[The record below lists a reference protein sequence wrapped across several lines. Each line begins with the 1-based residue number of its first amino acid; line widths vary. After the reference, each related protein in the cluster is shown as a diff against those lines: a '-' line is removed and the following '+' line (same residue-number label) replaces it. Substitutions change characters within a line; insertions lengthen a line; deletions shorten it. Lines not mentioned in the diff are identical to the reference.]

1 MTETEALVLMLMS
14 LGAFFMPFISKRLHL
29 PSSVGEIMF
38 GILIGALVD
47 VHGEPM
53 RLVEYFSAFGFLV
66 LMYLAGLELNFD
78 RFRLMPR
85 KDLWLYLCMFAVVG
99 IASFAATSY
108 INLHWS
114 FTLVF
119 FTTGLGLLFPVL
131 KDADL
136 MKTDFGQNLL
146 IMAMFGE
153 ILTLMGLTIVTL
165 THKYGFTVQSLL
177 HSAYILGF
185 FIVIYLIMRIMK
197 VALWWHPSRQSL
209 FLLVGNPTETG
220 IRANFVILFFFV
232 ALASAVQIEPVV
244 GAFIGGM
251 LFALVFAGREAV
263 LEKLG
268 GVGYG
273 FFIPIFFISVGMK
286 FSISELTHPSVV
298 LLALLITGVIFL
310 TRAIGGAALFFT
322 TIKKQKII
330 LVVFGLSFPLT
341 MLVAVSSICHEAGI
355 ISRAESSAV
364 LIAAMASAILYPWLF
379 KLTSAIVM
387 PDINDLDK

>member
-99 IASFAATSY
+99 VASFAATSY
-108 INLHWS
+108 MNIHWS

-310 TRAIGGAALFFT
+310 TRAIGGAALLFT

-330 LVVFGLSFPLT
+330 LVIFGLSFPLT

>member
-99 IASFAATSY
+99 VASFAATSY

-330 LVVFGLSFPLT
+330 LVVLGLSFPLT
-341 MLVAVSSICHEAGI
+341 MLVAV
-355 ISRAESSAV
+355 
-364 LIAAMASAILYPWLF
+364 LYL
-379 KLTSAIVM
+379 S
-387 PDINDLDK
+387 

>member
-1 MTETEALVLMLMS
+1 M
-14 LGAFFMPFISKRLHL
+14 
-29 PSSVGEIMF
+29 PSSVGEIIF
-38 GILIGALVD
+38 GMLIGAFFD
-47 VHGEPM
+47 VNGEPM

-85 KDLWLYLCMFAVVG
+85 RDLWLYLCMFAVVG
-99 IASFAATSY
+99 MASLFATTY
-108 INLHWS
+108 MELHWS

-146 IMAMFGE
+146 IIAMMGE
-153 ILTLMGLTIVTL
+153 ILTLIGITVVTM
-165 THKYGFTVQSLL
+165 TYKYGFTVQSLL
-177 HSAYILGF
+177 HTAYIVGF

-197 VALWWHPSRQSL
+197 MALWWNPSLQSL

-286 FSISELTHPSVV
+286 VSFSDLTQPSVV
-298 LLALLITGVIFL
+298 ILALIITGVMFL
-310 TRAIGGAALFFT
+310 TRAAGGLALFFS

-330 LVVFGLSFPLT
+330 LVALGLSFPLT
-341 MLVAVSSICHEAGI
+341 MLVAVSSICYEAGI
-355 ISRAESSAV
+355 ISRGESSAI
-364 LIAAMASAILYPWLF
+364 LLAAMATAILYPWLF
-379 KLTSAIVM
+379 KLVSAVVM
-387 PDINDLDK
+387 PDINGPDK